1 MKICSHLIN
10 DHAAA
15 AAARETHSRLN
26 DEISV
31 LYLNS
36 DFVLDVDED
45 QNFVFCSAIT

>member
-1 MKICSHLIN
+1 MKIPSHLIMQQQQQP
-10 DHAAA
+10 
-15 AAARETHSRLN
+15 EKTHSQLN

>member
-1 MKICSHLIN
+1 MIMQQQQQQPEK
-10 DHAAA
+10 
-15 AAARETHSRLN
+15 THSRLN